1 MPLKKPNEIPKIPK
15 TRRKSISAL
24 KKAIPLKKK
33 TEIEF
38 EVRFFF
44 KYDGALRKQFYVIFI
59 NTIKEFSYLNYEV
72 AVEVARNKDVI
83 DISLQGLNMKHSYLV
98 EPRSAYKELLFE
110 DLYGEYTI
118 NLIKQDGSINTA
130 ILNFNIFRKEM
141 VLVAEKIPSKKN
153 NSRFC
158 TFIIEKEYF
167 TFQKSENKK

>member
-15 TRRKSISAL
+15 TRKKSISAL
-24 KKAIPLKKK
+24 KKAIPLKIKS
-33 TEIEF
+33 EIEF

-44 KYDGALRKQFYVIFI
+44 KYDETIHKQYYVIFI
-59 NTIKEFSYLNYEV
+59 NTVKEFSYLNYEV
-72 AVEVARNKDVI
+72 AVEVEHTKDVI

-110 DLYGEYTI
+110 ELYGNHTI

-130 ILNFNIFRKEM
+130 VVNFNIFRKEM
-141 VLVAEKIPSKKN
+141 KMISDKVPPKRN

-158 TFIIEKEYF
+158 KFTIEEEMF
-167 TFQKSENKK
+167 TFEKHEVKR